1 MIILLLWRDEE
12 IELLLVLR
20 RILFLPPGFWV
31 EAEDEMMEEREMMGP
46 RAADLGNWSLVPG
59 FWDCWAAAVD

>member
-31 EAEDEMMEEREMMGP
+31 EAEEEMMEERDMMGP
-46 RAADLGNWSLVPG
+46 RAADLGS
-59 FWDCWAAAVD
+59 